1 MSKEIKNNKY
11 AVRRIIAL
19 IIISAL
25 LTSSLILLLS
35 NTTPGTLITITVA
48 PTESLWALAE
58 VYGNPNGDPRDW
70 IYEVIEL
77 NSLTDSTLMPGQ
89 TLIVP
94 DFGNN

>member
-19 IIISAL
+19 VIIAAL
-25 LTSSLILLLS
+25 VTSSLVLLLS
-35 NTTPGTLITITVA
+35 NTTPESIITITVA

-70 IYEVIEL
+70 IYEVIQL
-77 NSLTDSTLMPGQ
+77 NNLTDSTLVPGQ
-89 TLIVP
+89 KLIVP
-94 DFGNN
+94 DFGNY